1 MFFFLKKR
9 HIILMNKVMFS
20 KEKGVFFS
28 KGKVFFSKEK
38 GNFFSRKSVFLKK
51 KAHRYGI

>member
-1 MFFFLKKR
+1 
-9 HIILMNKVMFS
+9 MNKVMFS

-38 GNFFSRKSVFLKK
+38 GNFFLKK
-51 KAHRYGI
+51 KCFSKEKGTQVWNIMNGMK